1 MSKFSENE
9 DLDNK
14 RESAHLQKMPT
25 MQEVFNQKDSFEHA
39 QRVAKMLAS
48 SDLLPARFRGNIQ
61 NVMIGLEMANRLGA
75 SPIMVMQNLYIV
87 HGNPGWSG
95 SFVIAAINSC
105 KKFHDLEFETQ
116 EVNGS
121 VVRCRAFAEDRRT
134 GRIKNGAWV
143 TWEMAMKEGWVEKKD
158 KYNNDISKWKTM
170 PEQMFMYRAASF
182 FGRVHCPEV
191 LMGMYTVD
199 EIEDFTVMSGVS
211 MDEYLMN
218 LINTSSYE
226 EEERDILRSKVEG
239 GLSEEEARIMKNDLQ
254 GNQID
259 PVKSG
264 LNYNMSQAKEALNNA
279 IKKD

>member
-9 DLDNK
+9 EFDLQRQAAN
-14 RESAHLQKMPT
+14 LQKMPT
-25 MQEVFNQKDSFEHA
+25 MQEVFSHKDSFEHA
-39 QRVAKMLAS
+39 QRVAKMLSA

-105 KKFHDLEFETQ
+105 RKFYDLEFDME

-121 VVRCRAFAEDRRT
+121 IVRCRAIAEDRRS
-134 GRIKNGAWV
+134 GKMRKGAWI
-143 TWEMAMKEGWVEKKD
+143 TWEMALKEGWVEKTG
-158 KYNNDISKWKTM
+158 SKWKSM

-182 FGRVHCPEV
+182 FGRVHCPDV
-191 LMGMYTVD
+191 LMGMYTVE

-218 LINTSSYE
+218 LINSSVYE
-226 EEERDILRSKVEG
+226 EDTRDILRAKVEN
-239 GLSEEEARIMKNDLQ
+239 GLSEEEARIMKNDLKD
-254 GNQID
+254 NQLD

-264 LNYNMSQAKEALNNA
+264 LNYNATQAKEALNNSM
-279 IKKD
+279 KKD